1 MFRKILIANRG
12 EIALRI
18 IRTCMEM
25 NIKTVA
31 VYSTA
36 DADALHTKL
45 ASEAICIGPERSA
58 DSYLNMNAI
67 IAAARASDCDAIH
80 PGYGFLS
87 ENADFADLCEEN
99 GITFIGPSGDIIRKL
114 GDKSA
119 ARQLMMKAGV
129 PVVPGSKGAIGSV
142 EEGMSLADEI
152 GYPVLI
158 KASAGGGGRGMRRVF
173 ERGDFRHL
181 YEEAASEAE
190 ACFGNGELYLEKLI
204 LGPKHIEF
212 QILADRKGNIVHL
225 GERDCSI
232 QRRNQKLIEETPSR
246 ALTPELRERMGAAA
260 VKAAKAGGYC
270 SAGTVEFVLG
280 RDGSFYFIE
289 MNTRI
294 QVEHPITEIVT
305 GTDIVREQIRIA
317 AGLTLETAQSDIKL
331 EGHAIECRINAED
344 PANGFRP
351 CPGRVDFVHLPGGPG
366 VRVDTALY
374 NNCEISPYYD
384 SLAAKIITFGRTRL
398 EAVRIMRRALE
409 ELMIDGITTN
419 ESLSYLILHDPE
431 FMRGEYDT
439 GFIDGKLDSFV
450 KWNRLYDDI
459 LDREK

>member
-129 PVVPGSKGAIGSV
+129 PVVSGSKGAIGSV

-260 VKAAKAGGYC
+260 VKAAKAGGYY
-270 SAGTVEFVLG
+270 SAGTVRSSFPAVHSPDLYAHTMLQTVSSMKLSFLRDVKKLKREFFLIAESRKLFFRSHLG
-280 RDGSFYFIE
+280 
-289 MNTRI
+289 
-294 QVEHPITEIVT
+294 
-305 GTDIVREQIRIA
+305 
-317 AGLTLETAQSDIKL
+317 
-331 EGHAIECRINAED
+331 
-344 PANGFRP
+344 
-351 CPGRVDFVHLPGGPG
+351 
-366 VRVDTALY
+366 
-374 NNCEISPYYD
+374 
-384 SLAAKIITFGRTRL
+384 
-398 EAVRIMRRALE
+398 
-409 ELMIDGITTN
+409 
-419 ESLSYLILHDPE
+419 
-431 FMRGEYDT
+431 
-439 GFIDGKLDSFV
+439 
-450 KWNRLYDDI
+450 
-459 LDREK
+459 

>member
-129 PVVPGSKGAIGSV
+129 PVVPGSKGAIRSV

-232 QRRNQKLIEETPSR
+232 QRRNQKVLEETPSR
-246 ALTPELRERMGAAA
+246 ALTPELRERMGTAA
-260 VKAAKAGGYC
+260 VKAAKAGGYY

-305 GTDIVREQIRIA
+305 GTDIVKEQIRIA